1 MLGVIAR
8 AAADCHPQTLRMR
21 KVPMAA
27 LAAPVHKPDFFQVG
41 NQLSQFAR
49 HFSIKVVS
57 QRFAVVNDVQIS
69 RATAFFSRRRE
80 VFRVRDAGIFD
91 APARSCGR

>member
-8 AAADCHPQTLRMR
+8 AAADCHPQTLRVR

-27 LAAPVHKPDFFQVG
+27 LAAPVHKPDLFQVG
-41 NQLSQFAR
+41 YQLANLAR

-69 RATAFFSRRRE
+69 GAQEFYSRHRE
-80 VFRVRDAGIFD
+80 ACRVRGACIFD
-91 APARSCGR
+91 AQLPSCGR